1 MGIEMEM
8 ETGMETG
15 TINTHTDSTT
25 TMIAAERRGGAGGAG
40 GGGGGAERVARSHA
54 NPDPDPDPHPGHSN
68 PNPAAATTTTTTT
81 SYVANPLSSSVPSP
95 FLSSSSSAAAA
106 AAASS
111 PAAASG
117 SSTSFVVS
125 SPDPFTS
132 RYTWNSYLAEEFH
145 ALAGE
150 STWCVPV
157 MHGSVQRRTLSLY
170 GRDVTVTLGTNS
182 STHQHINISTNPN
195 Q

>member
-1 MGIEMEM
+1 
-8 ETGMETG
+8 METG

-106 AAASS
+106 AAAAAAASS

>member
-1 MGIEMEM
+1 
-8 ETGMETG
+8 METG

-106 AAASS
+106 AAAAASS